1 LSVPRATLR
10 LLPVAGFLAAVAVLM
25 WCMGAL
31 SGWITRGQLIHQASH
46 DVSTLR
52 GGRSPW
58 QWQLRR
64 PSDLVASRVFG
75 AADLT
80 ATPAGLV
87 ITSRDGTAFEVGLPL
102 AAPVDLA
109 HWPLLRIDM
118 QGNRDGVLGLI
129 YQPIESGAA
138 CSADRAA
145 NVSRNTVSLSIDLAN
160 LSWRTVDGAPCR
172 APDVVVYMLRLR
184 VTIPAGSTL
193 ALRSVTLASLE
204 RTSLPPA
211 IDRQMADIRLL
222 GAESSVSWTPDS
234 RELARYRAPM
244 VRLPEGASSEAMLL
258 WRDRVHQY
266 WPAAIVLPFGQA
278 LPTDAA
284 SHMPTWLDA
293 GVCGLYLAWLVWLA
307 VRQRPSVVRPWT
319 EVAAI
324 AFGPLWLIAGLRWGP
339 DPSVAGITAFLAALI
354 YGGQSEWRRRPV
366 EWSWWG
372 RTWLDWVYPL
382 VPLPVAAALTLA
394 DGHHLLHLDVRHI
407 LMYVG
412 WALLQQWAMLALV
425 MGRLERT
432 GLPRAAI
439 ILVTA
444 GLFGLLHTPN
454 GALMQLCLAAELWWA
469 WSFMRAPRLVPIAI
483 AHAACALLVES
494 GLTGHLLRSLEVSAR
509 FFQ

>member
-1 LSVPRATLR
+1 
-10 LLPVAGFLAAVAVLM
+10 M

-52 GGRSPW
+52 SGGSPW
-58 QWQLRR
+58 QWKLRR

-75 AADLT
+75 AADLA
-80 ATPAGLV
+80 ATPDGLI
-87 ITSRDGTAFEVGLPL
+87 ITSRDSTPFEVGLPL
-102 AAPVDLA
+102 AGPVDLT
-109 HWPLLRIDM
+109 HWPLLRVDM
-118 QGNRDGVLGLI
+118 QGNREGALGLI

-138 CSADRAA
+138 CSVDRAA
-145 NVSRNTVSLSIDLAN
+145 IFSANTASLSIDLAN
-160 LSWRTVDGAPCR
+160 QAWRTADGAPCR
-172 APDVVVYMLRLR
+172 APDVVAYMLRLR
-184 VTIPAGSTL
+184 VTIPARATL
-193 ALRSVTLASLE
+193 ALHSVELVSLE
-204 RTSLPPA
+204 PTSLPPT
-211 IDRQMADIRLL
+211 IDRQMADIQLI
-222 GAESSVSWTPDS
+222 GSEMSNSWTP
-234 RELARYRAPM
+234 RPQELARYRAPM
-244 VRLPEGASSEAMLL
+244 VRLPEDASSEAMLL
-258 WRDRVHQY
+258 LRDRVRQY
-266 WPAAIVLPFGQA
+266 WPAAVILPFGQA
-278 LPTDAA
+278 VPINAA

-293 GVCGLYLAWLVWLA
+293 GVCGLYLAWLTWLA
-307 VRQRPSVVRPWT
+307 VRQRPGVVRPWT

-339 DPSVAGITAFLAALI
+339 DPSIPGITAFLAALI

-372 RTWLDWVYPL
+372 RTWMDWVYPL
-382 VPLPVAAALTLA
+382 VPLPVAATLTLA

-454 GALMQLCLAAELWWA
+454 GTLMQLCLAAELWWA

-483 AHAACALLVES
+483 AHAASALLVES